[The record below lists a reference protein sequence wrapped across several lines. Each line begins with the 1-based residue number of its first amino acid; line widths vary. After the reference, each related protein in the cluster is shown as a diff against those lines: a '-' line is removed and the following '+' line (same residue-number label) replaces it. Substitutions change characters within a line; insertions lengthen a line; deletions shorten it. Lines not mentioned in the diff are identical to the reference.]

1 MNEEKFNIK
10 DKQTIISIVAM
21 VLLIVIVLGVSYA
34 IFTYSQVGTKN
45 NVIKS
50 GSITFAYNET
60 TNGITISNAM
70 PISDTAGKVQT
81 GTGNVFEFT
90 LTNTVVGT
98 STINYEIYVTNET
111 TATNKLSPDYVKL
124 YLTDITST
132 ETEVVAST
140 IFSQLD
146 DASTNETGKSL
157 YIGSFTSS
165 GTRKF
170 RLRMWL
176 ADTYTAAE
184 TARTF
189 TMKVNV
195 KATDS
200 SVTSAKT
207 MLIAKANAVETAYTS
222 ASTTQQK
229 EMFAFNHTAGTQQ
242 AGWSTKELKD
252 YRYIGASPNNY
263 VTFNGESWRIIGAFT
278 VENSDGTKSQKL
290 KIIRNE
296 SIGSYSWDSSDSTI
310 NSGYGINEWSQ
321 ADLMTELNSGPY
333 WNRTSGTCY
342 YGSNNSTTTCDF
354 TTTGLNATA
363 KTQISSSKYYLGGKN
378 GYDTASNFYGYE
390 RGTTVGTPGTG
401 DTVTRTTNWQ
411 GNIGLMY
418 PSDYGYATSGGAT
431 TNQATCLATSM
442 YSWSSSYSDCKN
454 NDWLFNSSYN
464 QWTLSPSA
472 GNATYVFYVDTSGHP
487 YNFTNN
493 NPAYNSY
500 SVRLVAYLR
509 SDIRITSGDGSSSN
523 PYIIE

>member
-1 MNEEKFNIK
+1 M
-10 DKQTIISIVAM
+10 
-21 VLLIVIVLGVSYA
+21 
-34 IFTYSQVGTKN
+34 
-45 NVIKS
+45 
-50 GSITFAYNET
+50 
-60 TNGITISNAM
+60 
-70 PISDTAGKVQT
+70 
-81 GTGNVFEFT
+81 
-90 LTNTVVGT
+90 
-98 STINYEIYVTNET
+98 
-111 TATNKLSPDYVKL
+111 
-124 YLTDITST
+124 
-132 ETEVVAST
+132 
-140 IFSQLD
+140 
-146 DASTNETGKSL
+146 

-170 RLRMWL
+170 RLRMWVS
-176 ADTYTAAE
+176 DNYIVDE
-184 TARTF
+184 TAKTF

-207 MLIAKANAVETAYTS
+207 MLIAKANAVDTAYTS

-278 VENSDGTKSQKL
+278 VENSDGSKSQKL

-342 YGSNNSTTTCDF
+342 NGNNNSTTTCDF

-363 KTQISSSKYYLGGKN
+363 KAQISSSKYYLGGKN

-390 RGTTVGTPGTG
+390 RGTTVYTGTSDG
-401 DTVTRTTNWQ
+401 VTRTTNWQ

-418 PSDYGYATSGGAT
+418 PSDYGYATSGGTT

-442 YSWSSSYSDCKN
+442 GSWDNSSYSDCKN
-454 NDWLFNSSYN
+454 NDWLFNSSYW
-464 QWTLSPSA
+464 QWTLSPFA
-472 GNATYVFYVDTSGHP
+472 VNANTVFYVNTSG
-487 YNFTNN
+487 YLDYCSAAGNF
-493 NPAYNSY
+493 Y
-500 SVRLVAYLR
+500 SVRPVAYLR
-509 SDIRITSGDGSSSN
+509 SDIHFKSGDGSSSN